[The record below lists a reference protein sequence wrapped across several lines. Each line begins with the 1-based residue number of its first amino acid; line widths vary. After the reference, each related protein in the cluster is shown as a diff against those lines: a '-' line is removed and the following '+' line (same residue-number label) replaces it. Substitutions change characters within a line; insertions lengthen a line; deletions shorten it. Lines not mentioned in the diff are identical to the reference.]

1 MRVREQRQQS
11 TVVTSL
17 WGFRG
22 AVISTEDVWANNDSL
37 MLYSGELCSLSLA
50 AVMFYFI
57 WYGHVVPCMWGDAAT
72 VCCVSSSFLEID
84 IASDM
89 RDEATITRDQHQICW
104 ICELFRGT
112 KATCGCD
119 GEEWS
124 CAMWEEVTQDVF
136 ILRIHTARVWH
147 QQVRTPLKDYTTGK
161 TREMRWSLEY
171 ESEFNMICSCCYSHI
186 SARHEEWTSAAIVS
200 IWA

>member
-1 MRVREQRQQS
+1 MVWTCCFLYVRRCS
-11 TVVTSL
+11 YCL
-17 WGFRG
+17 
-22 AVISTEDVWANNDSL
+22 
-37 MLYSGELCSLSLA
+37 LCILIL
-50 AVMFYFI
+50 
-57 WYGHVVPCMWGDAAT
+57 
-72 VCCVSSSFLEID
+72 LEID

-171 ESEFNMICSCCYSHI
+171 ESEF
-186 SARHEEWTSAAIVS
+186 
-200 IWA
+200 IWYVHVVILTYQRGTRSEPPLLLFLSEHRSDEIYMASGM